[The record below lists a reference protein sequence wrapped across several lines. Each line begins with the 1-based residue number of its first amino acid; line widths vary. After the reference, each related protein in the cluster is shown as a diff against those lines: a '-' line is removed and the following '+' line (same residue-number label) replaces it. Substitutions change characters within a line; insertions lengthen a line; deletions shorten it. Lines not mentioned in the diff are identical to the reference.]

1 MKRKQSVKNIHVGE
15 GSGRKG
21 MWKRELESRDRPANQ
36 INATL
41 TSVRATL
48 LTPRGPL
55 CALRAHLGFLSGRAV
70 TTSAS
75 S

>member
-1 MKRKQSVKNIHVGE
+1 MKNIHVGE

-21 MWKRELESRDRPANQ
+21 MWKRGLESRDRPANQ